1 VRHLWID
8 QRSVP
13 FEHTTLI
20 IDEDRHLRLVV
31 YAQQQQEAGRE

>member
-1 VRHLWID
+1 VRHFWLD
-8 QRSVP
+8 ERSVP

-31 YAQQQQEAGRE
+31 YAQHQQEAG